1 MESALSAEAKAQ
13 RGPRRGAFC
22 LSMDGYDAMGAV
34 GLVLVTA
41 GCYLV
46 WPPLAL
52 LVPGVALLVVAVVG
66 AGRRGR

>member
-1 MESALSAEAKAQ
+1 
-13 RGPRRGAFC
+13 
-22 LSMDGYDAMGAV
+22 MDSYDAMGAV
-34 GLVLVTA
+34 GLALVTA

-52 LVPGVALLVVAVVG
+52 LVPGVALLMVAVVG